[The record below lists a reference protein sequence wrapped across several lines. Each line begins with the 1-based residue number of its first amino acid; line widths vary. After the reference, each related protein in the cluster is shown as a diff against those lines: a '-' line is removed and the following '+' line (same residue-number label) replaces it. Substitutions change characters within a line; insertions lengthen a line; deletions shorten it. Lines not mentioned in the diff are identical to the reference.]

1 MQPQNFGA
9 AELPRKVASG
19 EELEVQICPYG
30 EYEKSGVVQKCDS
43 AAFQHI
49 LNSFDGQR
57 EVLVDFD
64 HDAESG
70 GSTRAAAWLTALR
83 EDPERG
89 LMGTLRFTGTG
100 AEAVSAREYRYLS
113 PCWEVGEDGRPQH
126 LLSIGL
132 TNRPNIPVAC
142 LLNRAPETVT
152 DTVEQGTRLNME
164 KIIEALG
171 LEPGA
176 TEDDILAAIG
186 ALKAQLSELT
196 DKVRESEAEEAITEA
211 GGEEVI
217 ANRAAWVSAW
227 KRDPEGVKVLLNAL
241 SARKAPAKE
250 PAAPAKAPL
259 CNSKDAQPPKLSF
272 ADQIR
277 GLSAEATL
285 EAIRKSL

>member
-49 LNSFDGQR
+49 LNSFDGRR

-64 HDAESG
+64 HAAEQG

-89 LMGTLRFTGTG
+89 LMGTLRFT
-100 AEAVSAREYRYLS
+100 
-113 PCWEVGEDGRPQH
+113 
-126 LLSIGL
+126 
-132 TNRPNIPVAC
+132 NRPNIPVAC
-142 LLNRAPETVT
+142 LLNRAPDSVT

-176 TEDDILAAIG
+176 TEDDILAAIV